1 MVENIIVS
9 WSGGKDS
16 ALAVYELLQ
25 NDSFEVKGLLST
37 TSDASGRLPMH
48 EVKRE
53 LIQAQADSMG
63 IPLYEVK
70 LPANVDNDTYERT
83 LHQQF
88 DVFKNQ
94 GIHSIAYADLFLED
108 IKNYR
113 DQLLASTGMQGIYPL
128 WKRDIAAVAKE
139 FIEKGFKA
147 VVTTVDSERL
157 NPSCLGK
164 VFDHQFIEC
173 LPADVDPCGENG
185 EFHTLVFDGPIFQK
199 QVDVKP
205 GEVFE
210 TMSGR
215 FLHVELGWV

>member
-1 MVENIIVS
+1 MH
-9 WSGGKDS
+9 
-16 ALAVYELLQ
+16 ELLHKD
-25 NDSFEVKGLLST
+25 NFEVKGLLST
-37 TSDASGRLPMH
+37 TSEASGRLPMH

-70 LPANVDNDTYERT
+70 LPANADNDTYERT

-88 DVFKNQ
+88 DEFMKQ

-113 DQLLASTGMQGIYPL
+113 DQLLAGAGMQGFYPL
-128 WKRDIAAVAKE
+128 WKRDTAAVARE

-147 VVTTVDSERL
+147 VVTTADSKRL

-164 VFDHQFIEC
+164 VFDHRFIES

-185 EFHTLVFDGPIFQK
+185 EFHTFVFDGPIFQE